1 MDESLRIAWADSSRL
16 GVLLIDA
23 QPGFWE
29 VAFPGDEAGR
39 RPVMVRLQHLLM
51 LADWLELP
59 VVATFEDPVAKHGEL
74 PERLEAV
81 FPASGRRFT
90 KKTYNLTLEWTIS
103 QALRRLQVQQF
114 AVAGA
119 ETDVCVIQSVL
130 GLLRMG
136 YQVFV
141 LEDCLFTSEPHPS
154 PALRRMELAG
164 AIPTTLKSLAYELV
178 ASTERTP
185 WYPEGWID
193 LERAYAKPF
202 PKQFVVP
209 EAWPAWAPRR

>member
-1 MDESLRIAWADSSRL
+1 MTVPGVESSQL

-29 VAFPGDEAGR
+29 YAFPGDDDR
-39 RPVMVRLQHLLM
+39 REPILVRLEHLLM
-51 LADWLELP
+51 LAGWLELP
-59 VVATFEDPVAKHGEL
+59 VVATFEDPVASHGEL

-81 FPASGRRFT
+81 FPVHGQRFT
-90 KKTYNLTLEWTIS
+90 KKTYDLTREWTIS
-103 QALRRLQVQQF
+103 QALRRLPVQQF

-119 ETDVCVIQSVL
+119 ETDVCVLQSVL
-130 GLLRMG
+130 GLLRLG

-141 LEDCLFTSEPHPS
+141 LEDGLFTTEPHPG
-154 PALRRMELAG
+154 PALRRMYRAG
-164 AIPTTLKSLAYELV
+164 AIPTTVKSLAYELV

-193 LERAYAKPF
+193 RDRRYARPF
-202 PKQFVVP
+202 PEQFTVP
-209 EAWPAWAPRR
+209 ETWPDWEPRR